1 MSELTLDVGC
11 GGRPTGFVNLDLYP
25 EDREQF
31 NEAWNPKDV
40 PHFVLGDAQALPFRD
55 KVFTDLV
62 AYHLIEHL
70 LEPLA
75 GLREFERVANQV
87 ELTTPSQFST
97 DRTPSHLYTWNPFT
111 FGNLLRQ
118 VFSHVEV
125 EYKTDKPFLPGS
137 RKLTLLNP
145 VFKALGIHR
154 EIRGRCH

>member
-1 MSELTLDVGC
+1 MSELKLDIGC
-11 GGRPTGFVNLDLYP
+11 GGRPTGDVNLDLYP
-25 EDREQF
+25 EDRGQF
-31 NEAWNPKDV
+31 NEAWKPKEV
-40 PHFVLGDAQALPFRD
+40 PHFILGDAQALPFRD

-70 LEPLA
+70 PEPLA

-111 FGNLLRQ
+111 FGNILRQ